1 MSDKIFVIPLIACAI
16 LDIFLISCY
25 IIARIK
31 IHFLQ
36 KHYEEEMDVWRNEV
50 KECLIKLKDNKY

>member
-36 KHYEEEMDVWRNEV
+36 KHYEEEIDAWKKEFI
-50 KECLIKLKDNKY
+50 ECLIQLRDNKY

>member
-1 MSDKIFVIPLIACAI
+1 MADKIFVITFIACTI
-16 LDIFLISCY
+16 CGVLPVSCY